1 MAEPSTPPPAPEAG
15 RRAPRW
21 MQVLLVVSLA
31 VNLAV
36 LGVVGGTMFSHHSR
50 GPDGGREMAH
60 MGGPGDAARGD
71 GGEHR
76 AGRDPARVADVAR
89 ADRMLNIGP
98 YGTALEV
105 PDRLALAETFRTRA
119 GSSKQGFREM
129 RESFEATL
137 TLLRADPFDPDALRA
152 RMQEQNDFIAR
163 RQTLSRDLLVTR
175 LSEMTP
181 AERSAFADRLETT
194 LRRGPANGAVNG
206 ARNDARP

>member
-1 MAEPSTPPPAPEAG
+1 
-15 RRAPRW
+15 
-21 MQVLLVVSLA
+21 
-31 VNLAV
+31 
-36 LGVVGGTMFSHHSR
+36 
-50 GPDGGREMAH
+50 
-60 MGGPGDAARGD
+60 
-71 GGEHR
+71 
-76 AGRDPARVADVAR
+76 
-89 ADRMLNIGP
+89 
-98 YGTALEV
+98 
-105 PDRLALAETFRTRA
+105 
-119 GSSKQGFREM
+119 M